1 MNQRILTSLLVA
13 LLTIPYTWAQGPGS
27 DKTVD
32 MTLTLA
38 SGAEFFEALQSSTG
52 LSVKYTP
59 DQSKRFH
66 QITLLAKEESLP
78 ALLKRVLSDTGLTY
92 EIKDNTIQILTKTG
106 APGQVVVS
114 GIVYDDMGYPLVG
127 APVVSKEHKV
137 MLVTDANGSYSFKIP
152 RNTKVPVVVSFVGSE
167 SYNFEVSS
175 PSGKVV
181 YDLTMQT
188 SEMLDE
194 VVVTGIYT
202 RKLGNFTGASSSVD
216 SKQLSVVGNQNI
228 LSSLTTIDPSISVAT
243 NLLGGSD
250 PNALPDLSMR
260 GVSSIVADQAGS
272 LRGDFANNPNQPLFI
287 LDGFETSIQTIVDM
301 DMNRIESV
309 TVLKD
314 ASAKALYGS
323 KAANGVIVVETKKL
337 SGDQQR
343 ITYNGDVSFEIPD
356 LTSYNLT
363 NSLEKLEVEKLDG
376 YYDSNNQS
384 TLVLNQRKYNERK
397 KKALEGLN
405 TYWLAKP
412 LQTGIGHKH
421 SLSVELGDAKSLR
434 ANIDLTYNK
443 IGGVMK
449 GSDRTNL
456 STTAN
461 ISYRRDNL
469 LFRNSLTILSNEG
482 VDSPYGTFS
491 DYSRMNPYWEAVD
504 ENGNVKRFAA
514 INDLGEKI
522 PNPMYNAII
531 GTHSSNKYYDFVDNL
546 YAEWQATNALRAT
559 LRIGWNK
566 KLSESNQFYPAD
578 HSRFVNYSN
587 DRSDE
592 KGEYL
597 LMNGQSERI
606 SADLNINYN
615 QAFGKHSVFLN
626 GGTFVA
632 QRGSS
637 SYSHR
642 AVGFSNTSIA
652 DITFAKQYAKGSTP
666 SGGSSIQRE
675 LSFLLSASYDY
686 DNRYLFDSTFRR
698 SASSLY
704 GANNRWSNAWSL
716 GLGWNVHYEPW
727 MHFEPLKQLKL
738 RASAGLTGN
747 QNFLTNTAV
756 ATYRYH
762 SGITY
767 GGFTGAYITNM
778 PNPDLKWEQKLDKNI
793 GMDLKL
799 WGLSLTLDFYQA
811 DTRNMLTD
819 LTIPT
824 STGFSLVKDNL
835 GLVRNSGVEARFM
848 YGIWRGND
856 GYVNLYGSVAHNQ
869 NYIVSL
875 SESLREYNERMMN
888 ETTKTNGSGRP
899 VQLYQDGQSMTA
911 IWAVP
916 SAGIDPMTGRE
927 VYIKKNGELTY
938 TYDPTDLA
946 PLGDSA
952 PLLRGNAGISAEYKG
967 VGLNVTLTYET
978 GGQAYNSTLV
988 NKVENANIYYN
999 VDKRLAEGR
1008 WRTPGQASKYK
1019 KFESGTMTRPTSRF
1033 IQDRNE
1039 LNLSSV
1045 SLYYQ
1050 FPKKLIEPMRME
1062 RLRLA
1067 LFMNNIATFSSI
1079 EVERGLAYPF
1089 ARRVSCSITAT
1100 F

>member
-1 MNQRILTSLLVA
+1 MKRKILTCLLLALLPMGVA
-13 LLTIPYTWAQGPGS
+13 LAQSAGKRVNIALSEATGE
-27 DKTVD
+27 
-32 MTLTLA
+32 A
-38 SGAEFFEALQSSTG
+38 FFEAYRNATG
-52 LSVKYTP
+52 KAVIYSA
-59 DQSKRFH
+59 DQAKRFH
-66 QITLLAKEESLP
+66 KITLLSKDEDSEE
-78 ALLKRVLSDTGLTY
+78 LLRRVLHDTGLGY
-92 EIKDNTIQILTKTG
+92 EVKDDGIHITTKRNAPGEVVVEGLVYDDLGYPLTG
-106 APGQVVVS
+106 APV
-114 GIVYDDMGYPLVG
+114 M
-127 APVVSKEHKV
+127 AKEYKV
-137 MLVTDANGSYSFKIP
+137 MQVTDAGGYYSFRIP
-152 RNTKVPVVVSFVGSE
+152 RNTTVPVVVSFVGSQP
-167 SYNFEVSS
+167 YNYKVSS
-175 PSGKVV
+175 PGGKVI
-181 YDLTMQT
+181 YDLTLKT
-188 SEMLDE
+188 SEVLEE
-194 VVVTGIYT
+194 VVVTGIYN
-202 RKLGNFTGASSSVD
+202 RKLGNFTGASSSID
-216 SKQLSVVGNQNI
+216 SKQLNTVGNQNI
-228 LSSLTTIDPSISVAT
+228 LNSLSTIDPSIQVAT

-260 GVSSIVADQAGS
+260 GVSSIADQAGS
-272 LRGDFANNPNQPLFI
+272 LRSDFANNPNQPLFI

-337 SGDQQR
+337 AGDRQR
-343 ITYNGDVSFEIPD
+343 VTYNGDVSLELPD

-376 YYDSNNQS
+376 YYDSNTQS
-384 TLVLNQRKYNERK
+384 GLVMNLRKYNERK

-412 LQTGIGHKH
+412 LRTGVGHKH

-434 ANIDLTYNK
+434 ANIDLTYNQ

-449 GSDRTNL
+449 GSDRNNL

-469 LFRNSLTILSNEG
+469 LFRNALTILSNKG
-482 VDSPYGTFS
+482 VDSPYGAFS

-504 ENGNVKRFAA
+504 EQGNVKRFAA
-514 INDLGEKI
+514 IDDDGEKI
-522 PNPMYNAII
+522 PNPMYNAMI
-531 GTHSSNKYYDFVDNL
+531 GTHSSSKYYDFVDNL
-546 YAEWQATNALRAT
+546 YAEWQATSSLRTT
-559 LRIGWNK
+559 LRVGWNK
-566 KLSESNQFYPAD
+566 KLSEDNQFYPAD

-592 KGEYL
+592 KGEYIL
-597 LMNGQSERI
+597 TNGQSERI
-606 SADLNINYN
+606 SADLNANYN
-615 QAFGKHSVFLN
+615 QAFGKHSLFLN
-626 GGTFVA
+626 GGAFVE
-632 QRGSS
+632 QRSSS

-642 AVGFSNTSIA
+642 AVGFSNSSIA

-675 LSFLLSASYDY
+675 LSFLLSGSYDY

-716 GLGWNVHYEPW
+716 GLGWNVHNEHW
-727 MHFEPLKQLKL
+727 MTFEPLQQLKL
-738 RASAGLTGN
+738 RASVGLTGN

-756 ATYRYH
+756 ATYRYY

-799 WGLSLTLDFYQA
+799 WGLSLTLDLYQA

-824 STGFSLVKDNL
+824 STGFSVVKDNL
-835 GLVRNSGVEARFM
+835 GLVRNTGVEARLM
-848 YGIWRGND
+848 YGLWRGAD
-856 GYVNLYGSVAHNQ
+856 GFVNIYGSVAHNK

-875 SESLREYNERMMN
+875 SESLREYNERMKN
-888 ETTKTNGSGRP
+888 ESTKGNGSGRP

-911 IWAVP
+911 IWTVP
-916 SAGIDPMTGRE
+916 SAGIDPMSGRE
-927 VYIKKNGELTY
+927 VYIKKDGQLTY
-938 TYDPTDLA
+938 EYDPSDLA
-946 PLGDSA
+946 PMGDSA
-952 PLLRGNAGISAEYKG
+952 PLVRGNAGLNAEYKG
-967 VGLNVTLTYET
+967 VGLNVTLTYEA
-978 GGQAYNSTLV
+978 GGQAYNYTLV

-1008 WRTPGQASKYK
+1008 WRQPGQVTKYK

-1033 IQDRNE
+1033 IQDRND
-1039 LNLSSV
+1039 LNISSI
-1045 SLYYQ
+1045 SLYYL
-1050 FPKKLIEPMRME
+1050 FPKAITDPLKME

-1079 EVERGLAYPF
+1079 EVERGLDYPF
-1089 ARRVSCSITAT
+1089 ARRVSCSISAT